1 MIAGSRIRSC
11 MLTALA
17 LVGLAI
23 VAPRGSV
30 CGAQGQA
37 IPPLG
42 IAVATPT
49 PFSAPAGQRPRS
61 LRIPVRSP
69 GRSFHQVAATL
80 AQAART
86 GFAAGRLFEFDAE
99 LGDYAGNADA
109 QRELRS
115 YDANARFLLPKNDLK
130 YVDVQWLLPH
140 PEFPDLSA
148 LGARV
153 REDYFVCVNVEC
165 ESEVNQPE
173 PAGLHPALRGWRI
186 DREQITRAVA
196 AHPDL
201 FREGLMSVTVTT
213 AIRARTPGKVLGTT
227 GADKSAALRKL
238 AADQA
243 VVAVVEAP
251 HPCDIIHPGE
261 YWTGYLCGH
270 YLIIDGTD
278 GRDLVAGP
286 YHEFHQED

>member
-1 MIAGSRIRSC
+1 MMAGSRIRSR
-11 MLTALA
+11 LFTALVV
-17 LVGLAI
+17 VGLAI
-23 VAPRGSV
+23 VASHGPV
-30 CGAQGQA
+30 CGGQRQVVPFA
-37 IPPLG
+37 
-42 IAVATPT
+42 IAVPT
-49 PFSAPAGQRPRS
+49 AAPSSAPAGQHPRS

-69 GRSFHQVAATL
+69 GRSFHQVAAAL

-86 GFAAGRLFEFDAE
+86 GFAAGRLFEFDAG

-115 YDANARFLLPKNDLK
+115 YEANARFLLPNNDLK
-130 YVDVQWLLPH
+130 YVDVEWLLPH

-148 LGARV
+148 LGAWV
-153 REDYFVCVNVEC
+153 REDEFVCINAEC
-165 ESEVNQPE
+165 ESEVNRPE
-173 PAGLHPALRGWRI
+173 PAGLHPALREWRI
-186 DREQITRAVA
+186 DRGQIARAVA

-213 AIRARTPGKVLGTT
+213 TIRVRTPGKVFGTT

-251 HPCDIIHPGE
+251 HPCDIVQPGE

-270 YLIIDGTD
+270 YLIIDGAD
-278 GRDLVAGP
+278 GSDLVAGP